1 MSLMQQQQMAGRNPL
16 DVDSDAILAH
26 LTSRQHLHPH
36 APVAQILEQT
46 TELFGCCP
54 AAIERGIDW
63 LGIEPARPIGRL
75 RRSELVQLARAVH
88 RFWMQNVNSASA
100 GS

>member
-1 MSLMQQQQMAGRNPL
+1 MSLIQQQQLSGRNPL
-16 DVDSDAILAH
+16 DVDSDVILAH

-36 APVAQILEQT
+36 MPLAQILEQT

-54 AAIERGIDW
+54 AAIQRGIQW
-63 LGIEPARPIGRL
+63 LGIDPARAVGRL

-88 RFWMQNVNSASA
+88 RFWMQNASAASA